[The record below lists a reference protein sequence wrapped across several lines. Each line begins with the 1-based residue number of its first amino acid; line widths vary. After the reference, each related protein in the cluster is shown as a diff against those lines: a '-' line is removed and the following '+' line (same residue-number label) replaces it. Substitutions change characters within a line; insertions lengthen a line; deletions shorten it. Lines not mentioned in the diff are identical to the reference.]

1 MMPFKVF
8 TLWFVAAPYDPMT
21 VISGETYYN
30 LLYFA
35 RIMFYTNSAINPI
48 LYNIMSSKFRE
59 GFKKIFRKVTC
70 KSTNQLRMLSED
82 FDNSASKVH
91 SRKSVTKESS
101 FEILSHDIQEK
112 EDFIALPDK
121 EKTKKSFPK
130 RDENIGFDPCK
141 DKTHDNGTNEEN
153 PKEESILLIEE
164 KQYRLIKAKG
174 HFKI

>member
-1 MMPFKVF
+1 
-8 TLWFVAAPYDPMT
+8 
-21 VISGETYYN
+21 
-30 LLYFA
+30 
-35 RIMFYTNSAINPI
+35 
-48 LYNIMSSKFRE
+48 
-59 GFKKIFRKVTC
+59 
-70 KSTNQLRMLSED
+70 MLSED

-112 EDFIALPDK
+112 EDCIDLPDK
-121 EKTKKSFPK
+121 EKTKNSFPK
-130 RDENIGFDPCK
+130 RDENIGFNSCK
-141 DKTHDNGTNEEN
+141 DKKHDNGPNEEN

>member
-70 KSTNQLRMLSED
+70 KSTSQLRMLSDE
-82 FDNSASKVH
+82 FESSSSKAH

-101 FEILSHDIQEK
+101 FEILSHGIQDRDESKVIHDNKNGK
-112 EDFIALPDK
+112 ESYSK
-121 EKTKKSFPK
+121 QQ
-130 RDENIGFDPCK
+130 ENIGFKSCN
-141 DKTHDNGTNEEN
+141 DKGQENGSNKEN
-153 PKEESILLIEE
+153 QKEESILLIEE